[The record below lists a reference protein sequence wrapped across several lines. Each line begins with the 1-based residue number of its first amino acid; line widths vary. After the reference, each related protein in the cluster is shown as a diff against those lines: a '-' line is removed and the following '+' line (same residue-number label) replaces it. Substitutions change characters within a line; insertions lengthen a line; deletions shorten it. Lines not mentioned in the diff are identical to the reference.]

1 MKQASEEYDILDCG
15 CAMMVSS
22 RINNLFKWSA
32 VSHAVPKTLF
42 DQVAAAYI
50 QDKENHDWL
59 SREPPCAMEEISR
72 RLLEAAARGLWQT
85 DSEIL
90 SAVQNTALEIE
101 GGMEEIMGEVQED
114 FQGSR
119 VEIIQADDVDKW
131 HLKWGITKT

>member
-59 SREPPCAMEEISR
+59 SREPPC
-72 RLLEAAARGLWQT
+72 
-85 DSEIL
+85 
-90 SAVQNTALEIE
+90 
-101 GGMEEIMGEVQED
+101 GMEEIMGEVQED